1 MPTLYIK
8 IDHAPLNPAQSM
20 LNLCLIYATSNLA
33 DALVKGSYEQRA
45 IKRCE
50 PRFAP
55 NIGLHGQE
63 PRSDLV
69 KQH

>member
-8 IDHAPLNPAQSM
+8 IDHAPLYPAQSV

-45 IKRCE
+45 INRCE

>member
-1 MPTLYIK
+1 
-8 IDHAPLNPAQSM
+8 M

>member
-1 MPTLYIK
+1 
-8 IDHAPLNPAQSM
+8 M

-33 DALVKGSYEQRA
+33 DAWVKGSYEQRA
-45 IKRCE
+45 INRYE

>member
-1 MPTLYIK
+1 MLYIK
-8 IDHAPLNPAQSM
+8 TDRAL
-20 LNLCLIYATSNLA
+20 LLLCSIYATSNLA